1 MAYDSLLLEY
11 DVIDCI
17 CGASATSG
25 TVSTITPGATA
36 PYGYYVVIHSEDF
49 KALKNTPAPYTLQS
63 FTKSL
68 QSQFAFDLTQ
78 DPQRTR
84 HYYKQIACSDLD
96 IPNNPYGEWYEYEVW
111 GRSASGT
118 YNRDNDKLL
127 KVEKF
132 SWVGRRAESRLD
144 ISQEQSIAVL
154 AGIAFPLT
162 DKDSTDNVSGTWGAF
177 LAQQTDFTFY
187 FDQIAPVISAIQAK
201 TALIGESV
209 AETQWSAIINA
220 AYDSQNSRMQI
231 VAWAEKDGQLY
242 LSTTTCL
249 VTVYNSDLDVV
260 ISRSHT
266 PAPNPGTGQF
276 TFSIEDLLLSP
287 DEAYYAVVTITK
299 SDTTTITSAAAF
311 ITWD

>member
-1 MAYDSLLLEY
+1 MAFDSLLLEY

-25 TVSTITPGATA
+25 TITAGATT
-36 PYGYYVVIHSEDF
+36 PHGYYVVIHSEDF
-49 KALKNTPAPYTLQS
+49 KAVKNTPAPYTLQS
-63 FTKSL
+63 FSKSL
-68 QSQFAFDLTQ
+68 QNQFAFDLTQ
-78 DPQRTR
+78 DPERTR

-118 YNRDNDKLL
+118 YNRDTDKLL

-162 DKDSTDNVSGTWGAF
+162 DKDSTDNISGTWGAF
-177 LAQQTDFTFY
+177 FAEQTDLVVF
-187 FDQIAPVISAIQAK
+187 FDQIAPMISAIQAK
-201 TALIGESV
+201 TMLIGDSV
-209 AETQWSAIINA
+209 AETQWSAIVNA

-249 VTVYNSDLDVV
+249 LTVRNSSGDVV
-260 ISRSHT
+260 ISRSYT
-266 PAPNPGTGQF
+266 PTPNPGTGQF
-276 TFSIEDLLLSP
+276 SFSIEDLTLSP
-287 DEAYYAVVTITK
+287 DEAYYAVITITK
-299 SDTTTITSAAAF
+299 ADTNTITSAAAF